1 MKRETIE
8 FSRIILSVE
17 NPRLEVS
24 FCEEEA
30 IAKMVADQREK
41 LVELASDIVL
51 HGLNP
56 LDSVAVFPS
65 EVYDGYF
72 EVAEGNRRICTLK
85 LLADP
90 SLIGTQYG
98 GLRSKIEQLAENY
111 NVPTALEVVVFDEE
125 QDVRHW
131 MELRHMGEQG
141 GKGLSK
147 WNSVQKMRFQKKQTG
162 SDALLDFWTWMD
174 ENKILTFT
182 QIMDVTKTNWQRIL
196 REVYFPFLK
205 IRFDGKYCVDPE
217 DLQVFADR
225 IREIQRRLAGKTVGI
240 VYDQERIDKFYND
253 MSQEMYG
260 LPYADVVENE
270 KPSEQMHIEETVKP
284 AVSNTREKEKQDQS
298 NKDIPRVTPE
308 DYPALG
314 NNVPIAQPS
323 DAPQSPAT
331 ARDIFNGCKTIIPYS
346 HSVRSA
352 NMRVNKI
359 IHELKELDPDQY
371 PNACGTLL
379 RALFELSAKVFLEK
393 QTGED
398 KTAVEFQQAI
408 RSAANQLRGL
418 GRLSNEEHSAILKDI
433 DSLRTIFNGYMHNTD
448 VYPSSMA
455 LKNLFKAHVVF
466 LTECLK

>member
-1 MKRETIE
+1 MRREIIA
-8 FSRIILSVE
+8 FSKIILSVE

-30 IAKMVADQREK
+30 ISKMVADQREK

-51 HGLNP
+51 YGLNP

-65 EVYDGYF
+65 EVYQGYF
-72 EVAEGNRRICTLK
+72 EVAEGNRRVCTLK
-85 LLADP
+85 LLENP
-90 SLIGTQYG
+90 GLIGTQYSS
-98 GLRSKIEQLAENY
+98 LRSKIEQLAENY
-111 NVPTALEVVVFDEE
+111 SVPTELEVVVFEEE

-174 ENKILTFT
+174 ESKILTFQ

-196 REVYFPFLK
+196 REAYFPFLK
-205 IRFDGKYCVDPE
+205 ISFDGKYHVAPK
-217 DLQVFADR
+217 DLRVFADR
-225 IREIQRRLAGKTVGI
+225 IREIQRRLVGQTVGI

-253 MSQEMYG
+253 LSQEMYG
-260 LPYADVVENE
+260 LPYSDVVESE
-270 KPSEQMHIEETVKP
+270 KGSDQLRIEEDPMTGTPDTLEENEQDTPSATP
-284 AVSNTREKEKQDQS
+284 ANNT
-298 NKDIPRVTPE
+298 TPT
-308 DYPALG
+308 ALTG
-314 NNVPIAQPS
+314 E
-323 DAPQSPAT
+323 APQPPAT
-331 ARDIFNGCKTIIPYS
+331 ARDVFNGCKTIIPYS
-346 HSVRSA
+346 HSIRSS

-393 QTGED
+393 QAGED

-408 RSAANQLRGL
+408 RSAANQLRGY

>member
-1 MKRETIE
+1 MRREIIE
-8 FSRIILSVE
+8 FSKIILSVE

-30 IAKMVADQREK
+30 ISKMVADQREK

-51 HGLNP
+51 YGLNP

-65 EVYDGYF
+65 EVYQGYF

-85 LLADP
+85 LLENP
-90 SLIGTQYG
+90 GLIGTQYS

-111 NVPTALEVVVFDEE
+111 SVPTELEVVVFEEE

-174 ENKILTFT
+174 ENKILTFQ

-196 REVYFPFLK
+196 REAYFPFLK
-205 IRFDGKYCVDPE
+205 INFDGKYHVAPK

-225 IREIQRRLAGKTVGI
+225 IREIQRRLAGQTVGI
-240 VYDQERIDKFYND
+240 VYDQQRIDEFYNKK
-253 MSQEMYG
+253 SQEMYG
-260 LPYADVVENE
+260 LPYSDVVESE
-270 KPSEQMHIEETVKP
+270 KGSDQLHIEEGPMPDTSDTP
-284 AVSNTREKEKQDQS
+284 EENEQ
-298 NKDIPRVTPE
+298 DIPSTTP
-308 DYPALG
+308 A
-314 NNVPIAQPS
+314 NNIIPDNNAPTDS
-323 DAPQSPAT
+323 TGDAPQPPAT

-346 HSVRSA
+346 HSVRSS

-379 RALFELSAKVFLEK
+379 RTLFELSAKVFLEK

>member
-1 MKRETIE
+1 M
-8 FSRIILSVE
+8 
-17 NPRLEVS
+17 
-24 FCEEEA
+24 
-30 IAKMVADQREK
+30 
-41 LVELASDIVL
+41 
-51 HGLNP
+51 
-56 LDSVAVFPS
+56 FPS
-65 EVYDGYF
+65 EDYQGYF
-72 EVAEGNRRICTLK
+72 EVAEGNRRVCTLK
-85 LLADP
+85 LLENP
-90 SLIGTQYG
+90 GLIGTQYG
-98 GLRSKIEQLAENY
+98 SLRSKIEQLAENY
-111 NVPTALEVVVFDEE
+111 AVPSELEVVVFEE
-125 QDVRHW
+125 ERDVRHW

-174 ENKILTFT
+174 ENKILTFQ

-196 REVYFPFLK
+196 REAYFPFLK
-205 IRFDGKYCVDPE
+205 INFDGKYHVAPK

-225 IREIQRRLAGKTVGI
+225 IREIQRRLAGQTVGI
-240 VYDQERIDKFYND
+240 VYDQQRIDEFYNK

-260 LPYADVVENE
+260 LPYSDVVESE
-270 KPSEQMHIEETVKP
+270 KDSGQLHIEEGP
-284 AVSNTREKEKQDQS
+284 MSDALD
-298 NKDIPRVTPE
+298 TPE
-308 DYPALG
+308 ENEQDMLSTTPA
-314 NNVPIAQPS
+314 NNTAPNNNDPTDPAG
-323 DAPQSPAT
+323 DAPQPPAT

-346 HSVRSA
+346 HSVRSS

-379 RALFELSAKVFLEK
+379 RTLFELSAKVFLEK

>member
-1 MKRETIE
+1 MRREIIE
-8 FSRIILSVE
+8 FSKIILSVE

-30 IAKMVADQREK
+30 ISKMVADQREK

-51 HGLNP
+51 FGLNP

-65 EVYDGYF
+65 EIYRGYF
-72 EVAEGNRRICTLK
+72 EVAEGNRRVCTLK
-85 LLADP
+85 LLENP
-90 SLIGTQYG
+90 GLIGSQYS

-111 NVPTALEVVVFDEE
+111 TVPAELEVVVFEEE

-174 ENKILTFT
+174 ESKILTFQ
-182 QIMDVTKTNWQRIL
+182 QIMEVTKTNWQRIL
-196 REVYFPFLK
+196 REAYFPFLK
-205 IRFDGKYCVDPE
+205 ISFDGKYHVAPK
-217 DLQVFADR
+217 DLRIFADR
-225 IREIQRRLAGKTVGI
+225 IREIQRRLAGQTVGI

-253 MSQEMYG
+253 LSHEMYG
-260 LPYADVVENE
+260 HPYSDVIENE
-270 KPSEQMHIEETVKP
+270 KGNNQLHIEEDPMPDTP
-284 AVSNTREKEKQDQS
+284 D
-298 NKDIPRVTPE
+298 TPE
-308 DYPALG
+308 ENAQNAPSEISA
-314 NNVPIAQPS
+314 NNTTLNNTTVAPTGE
-323 DAPQSPAT
+323 APQPPTS

-346 HSVRSA
+346 HNIRSS

-359 IHELKELDPDQY
+359 IHELKELDPDKY

-398 KTAVEFQQAI
+398 KTAVEFQQAV
-408 RSAANQLRGL
+408 RTAANQLRGL
-418 GRLSNEEHSAILKDI
+418 GRLSNDEHSAILKDI

-455 LKNLFKAHVVF
+455 LKNLFKAHVIF

>member
-1 MKRETIE
+1 MRRENVE
-8 FSRIILSVE
+8 FARIILSVE

-30 IAKMVADQREK
+30 INKMVADQKEK

-51 HGLNP
+51 YGLNP

-65 EVYDGYF
+65 EVYHGYF

-85 LLADP
+85 LLENP

-98 GLRSKIEQLAENY
+98 SLRSKIEQLAENY
-111 NVPTALEVVVFDEE
+111 TVPTALEVVVFEEE

-147 WNSVQKMRFQKKQTG
+147 WNSVQKMRFQKKQNG
-162 SDALLDFWTWMD
+162 SDALLDFWLWMD
-174 ENKILTFT
+174 ENKILTFP
-182 QIMDVTKTNWQRIL
+182 QIMEVTKTNWQRIL
-196 REVYFPFLK
+196 REVYYPFLK
-205 IRFDGKYCVDPE
+205 IHFDGRYRVAPE
-217 DLQVFADR
+217 DLQIFADR
-225 IREIQRRLAGKTVGI
+225 IREIQRRLAGQTVGI
-240 VYDQERIDKFYND
+240 VYDQQRIDDFYNK

-270 KPSEQMHIEETVKP
+270 KPNEQLHIEKTANP
-284 AVSNTREKEKQDQS
+284 AIFNNSEENDQRLP
-298 NKDIPRVTPE
+298 NRHIENVTPE
-308 DYPALG
+308 NAVAMEKNGSTEPVDDT
-314 NNVPIAQPS
+314 S
-323 DAPQSPAT
+323 HSPVVS
-331 ARDIFNGCKTIIPYS
+331 RDIFNGCKTIVPYS
-346 HSVRSA
+346 HSIRSS

-393 QTGED
+393 ETGED
-398 KTAVEFQQAI
+398 KTTVEFQQAV
-408 RSAANQLRGL
+408 RSAANQLRGI

>member
-1 MKRETIE
+1 MRREIIE
-8 FSRIILSVE
+8 FSKIILSVE

-30 IAKMVADQREK
+30 ISKMVADQREK
-41 LVELASDIVL
+41 LVELASDIAL
-51 HGLNP
+51 YGLNP

-65 EVYDGYF
+65 EVYQGYF

-85 LLADP
+85 LLENP
-90 SLIGTQYG
+90 GLIGTQYS

-111 NVPTALEVVVFDEE
+111 YVPTELEVVVFEEE

-131 MELRHMGEQG
+131 MELRHMGEQC

-174 ENKILTFT
+174 ENKILTFQ

-196 REVYFPFLK
+196 REAYFPFLK
-205 IRFDGKYCVDPE
+205 INFDGKYHVAPK
-217 DLQVFADR
+217 DLQVFADC
-225 IREIQRRLAGKTVGI
+225 IREIQRRLAGQTVGI
-240 VYDQERIDKFYND
+240 VYDQQRIDEFYNK

-260 LPYADVVENE
+260 LPYSDVVESE
-270 KPSEQMHIEETVKP
+270 KGSDQLHIEEGPMPDTSDTP
-284 AVSNTREKEKQDQS
+284 EENEQ
-298 NKDIPRVTPE
+298 DIPSTTP
-308 DYPALG
+308 A
-314 NNVPIAQPS
+314 NNIIPDNNAPTDS
-323 DAPQSPAT
+323 TGDAPQPPAT

-346 HSVRSA
+346 HSVRSS

-379 RALFELSAKVFLEK
+379 RTLFELSAKVFLEK

>member
-1 MKRETIE
+1 MKREIIE
-8 FSRIILSVE
+8 FSKIILSVE
-17 NPRLEVS
+17 NPRLDVS

-30 IAKMVADQREK
+30 ISKMVADQKEK
-41 LVELASDIVL
+41 LIELASDIVL
-51 HGLNP
+51 YGLNP
-56 LDSVAVFPS
+56 LDSVAVVPS
-65 EVYDGYF
+65 EAYYGYF

-85 LLADP
+85 LLKNP
-90 SLIGTQYG
+90 SLISAQYG
-98 GLRSKIEQLAENY
+98 SLRSKIEQLAENY
-111 NVPTALEVVVFDEE
+111 SVPTKLEVVVFEEE

-174 ENKILTFT
+174 ENNILTFQ
-182 QIMDVTKTNWQRIL
+182 QIIEVTKTNWQRIL
-196 REVYFPFLK
+196 REAYFPFLK
-205 IRFDGKYCVDPE
+205 ITFEGKYHVASK
-217 DLQVFADR
+217 DLQVFAER
-225 IREIQRRLAGKTVGI
+225 IREIQRRLAGQTVGI
-240 VYDQERIDKFYND
+240 VYDQQRIDEFYNK

-260 LPYADVVENE
+260 LSYSDVVESE
-270 KPSEQMHIEETVKP
+270 KDSDQLHVEEDP
-284 AVSNTREKEKQDQS
+284 MPDASD
-298 NKDIPRVTPE
+298 TPE
-308 DYPALG
+308 ENEQDILG
-314 NNVPIAQPS
+314 TTPTNNTAPNNNDPTDPTG
-323 DAPQSPAT
+323 DAPQPPAT
-331 ARDIFNGCKTIIPYS
+331 ARDIFNDCKTIIPYS
-346 HSVRSA
+346 HSVRSS

-359 IHELKELDPDQY
+359 IHELKELDPDRY

-379 RALFELSAKVFLEK
+379 RTLFELSAKVFLEK

-418 GRLSNEEHSAILKDI
+418 GRLSNEKHSAILKDI